1 MLPRT
6 ASQSNRNGAEP
17 CFSALP
23 KEMRSSKILEGNR
36 FPLPQQRGNAP
47 FSFFRMAG
55 LRTLHAGFL
64 RHGKA
69 MAFTGTHAAPT
80 PSPLFPIRKL
90 HSPAY
95 LAPFSEEHLIL
106 LITNRIRKP
115 WNHRL
120 FLKRFTFFCLRKKCE
135 SQERIPQTS

>member
-6 ASQSNRNGAEP
+6 ASQSDRDGAEP
-17 CFSALP
+17 RFPPFPRKCGAAKFWRGTVSRFLNKGGMYPFHFSAWQA
-23 KEMRSSKILEGNR
+23 
-36 FPLPQQRGNAP
+36 FAP
-47 FSFFRMAG
+47 FMPDFSGMGRQWC
-55 LRTLHAGFL
+55 
-64 RHGKA
+64 
-69 MAFTGTHAAPT
+69 
-80 PSPLFPIRKL
+80 SPEHMRPHPFPFPIRKR

-135 SQERIPQTS
+135 SQERISQTS